1 MLLDGTLAPGL
12 QKNRSSSIAYSIA
25 SGWMLIFPPLTTM
38 QRTLRSCHHAF
49 IWILNS
55 CNGNIKLQEMLIKY
69 RGGVQ
74 RLTSTGALAG
84 WIRPPSHG
92 DKSRRSPGPEK
103 EEHTY
108 FSLLIREVI
117 DRKLTGSSHTK
128 QTVSTHSSANFNSK
142 LSRVWTSAQI
152 KYDLMSLCTLE
163 VD

>member
-1 MLLDGTLAPGL
+1 
-12 QKNRSSSIAYSIA
+12 
-25 SGWMLIFPPLTTM
+25 
-38 QRTLRSCHHAF
+38 
-49 IWILNS
+49 
-55 CNGNIKLQEMLIKY
+55 MLIKY
-69 RGGVQ
+69 WGGVQ

-92 DKSRRSPGPEK
+92 DKSRRFPGPEK
-103 EEHTY
+103 ERRKEKETY

-128 QTVSTHSSANFNSK
+128 QTVSTHSSTNFNSK
-142 LSRVWTSAQI
+142 LTRVWTSAQI